1 MEIEKFHRIVVRFDD
16 KDDLFLARN
25 YYLDVAD
32 MVEIEVDKL
41 EITSTSIEASGF
53 ARRKD
58 CTPGKTRRKV
68 LIDTEALPRP
78 VLNALFDQVVFG

>member
-1 MEIEKFHRIVVRFDD
+1 MTTPPHTCRHCDRMIITDD
-16 KDDLFLARN
+16 DG
-25 YYLDVAD
+25 
-32 MVEIEVDKL
+32 